1 MRSSYIYDIFP
12 TRYKLTDLWYL
23 YRFQT
28 LIVYLAPV
36 PYILYLTR
44 WSARGHGRH
53 GRQHNDQGE
62 QVAQSQYTQS
72 ISGRHQWRHHLPG
85 HQSQG
90 RASGLRKCILNGL
103 IHIDESLSHFSSHIG
118 NRPGVHGRSGQDQT
132 SRQSFYWARP
142 DTNGG
147 RHERYFNGSSL
158 SQSWSIFIFLVTHI
172 RRCYGPEWY
181 NWASRWSA

>member
-1 MRSSYIYDIFP
+1 MSEENGAIIVPVYYGNLGAFLP
-12 TRYKLTDLWYL
+12 LQTALVTNWTDLICIVSMGMRN
-23 YRFQT
+23 RFQT

-44 WSARGHGRH
+44 WSARRHGRH

-62 QVAQSQYTQS
+62 QATQSQYTQS

-90 RASGLRKCILNGL
+90 RASGLREYRIIN
-103 IHIDESLSHFSSHIG
+103 LSYIAISALFQLFNCSSG

-147 RHERYFNGSSL
+147 RHERYFYKG
-158 SQSWSIFIFLVTHI
+158 F
-172 RRCYGPEWY
+172 P
-181 NWASRWSA
+181 

>member
-1 MRSSYIYDIFP
+1 M
-12 TRYKLTDLWYL
+12 WN
-23 YRFQT
+23 RFQT

-44 WSARGHGRH
+44 WSARRHGRH

-62 QVAQSQYTQS
+62 QATQSQYTQS

-90 RASGLRKCILNGL
+90 RASGLREYRIINPVAIYISIYLFC
-103 IHIDESLSHFSSHIG
+103 SSG

-147 RHERYFNGSSL
+147 RHERYFYIRYPHITSIYISL
-158 SQSWSIFIFLVTHI
+158 LLSF
-172 RRCYGPEWY
+172 RCYGPEWY
-181 NWASRWSA
+181 YWTSRWSA

>member
-1 MRSSYIYDIFP
+1 MCN
-12 TRYKLTDLWYL
+12 
-23 YRFQT
+23 RFQT

-44 WSARGHGRH
+44 WSARRHGRH

-62 QVAQSQYTQS
+62 QATQSQYTQS

-90 RASGLRKCILNGL
+90 RASGLREYRIINLSYIVISALFQLLNC
-103 IHIDESLSHFSSHIG
+103 LSG

-147 RHERYFNGSSL
+147 RHERYFYKGYLTLHNLNLYL
-158 SQSWSIFIFLVTHI
+158 SYSCLDVMVLNDIIEQAAGRHS
-172 RRCYGPEWY
+172 R
-181 NWASRWSA
+181 ASDRGGK